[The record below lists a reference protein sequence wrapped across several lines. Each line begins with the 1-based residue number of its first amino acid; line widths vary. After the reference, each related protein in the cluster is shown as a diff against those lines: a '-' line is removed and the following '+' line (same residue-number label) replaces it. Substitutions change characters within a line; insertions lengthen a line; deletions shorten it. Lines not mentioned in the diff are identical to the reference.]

1 MGFFKRAK
9 DTKAMA
15 PDGPGPREQPASLDD
30 DAEAQV
36 RADEAAGGA
45 CAPGAP
51 TDQA

>member
-15 PDGPGPREQPASLDD
+15 PDGPGPREQPAPLAD

-36 RADEAAGGA
+36 RADEAGGGA
-45 CAPGAP
+45 SDPGAP
-51 TDQA
+51 TDRA